1 LRTYIRQEPHL
12 RKLWSEYENVLGT
25 PPPEGIKHNQKRLIE
40 DIAAARISKK
50 AEESLQN
57 LPSLVDQLRK
67 ELHIV
72 MEKIPDE
79 QLIDRSVFNE
89 WEAVINFST
98 KLLELWS
105 QSIESGFDKSPI
117 STFVVSEEHSMKKL
131 HEEVEQFHSLPIVRV
146 EGVRNPIR
154 TLPWRKIDTADNLRT
169 SRYPES
175 ISTFTALFNA
185 IEEGI
190 DNLSHVSDYLD
201 RAKPRWEKKAKDD
214 AEAYKRA
221 KKWSKERQEERKSR
235 AAQKLAAELAAEKEK
250 EAAEKEK
257 RLENAKRYQEKL
269 DEKRRKKEEAMKK
282 RAKAKAKQL
291 AQAAKE
297 KAEAETEKRK
307 ASETAIRIRKSKR
320 RIGTSRTT
328 RRK

>member
-1 LRTYIRQEPHL
+1 
-12 RKLWSEYENVLGT
+12 
-25 PPPEGIKHNQKRLIE
+25 
-40 DIAAARISKK
+40 
-50 AEESLQN
+50 
-57 LPSLVDQLRK
+57 
-67 ELHIV
+67 

-201 RAKPRWEKKAKDD
+201 RAKPRWEKKAKDA
-214 AEAYKRA
+214 AEAHKRA
-221 KKWSKERQEERKSR
+221 LKWSKERLYEREKR
-235 AAQKLAAELAAEKEK
+235 AAQKLAAEKEKEEAEKEK
-250 EAAEKEK
+250 K
-257 RLENAKRYQEKL
+257 LENAKRYQEEL
-269 DEKRRKKEEAMKK
+269 DEKRRKKEEATNK
-282 RAKAKAKQL
+282 RVKAKAKQMM
-291 AQAAKE
+291 QEAKE
-297 KAEAETEKRK
+297 KAEAEMEKRK
-307 ASETAIRIRKSKR
+307 ASETANRIRKAKR